1 MGKGKQKYMNM
12 KRITIIAATLAVVL
26 SAHGQERAWHLDY
39 EVGMGITHYFNY
51 PALSALQDNT
61 EGYTGLTAAFNLG
74 LRHGNHAYYGLRY
87 ENTNV
92 FTGNLALNERAVV
105 HNLSLVI
112 RHSAML
118 NEHLELQFGATLGLA
133 ILHNA
138 FAFGGKDYSMN
149 RYGFSGGLD
158 VGLRYYVGESFFFSF
173 NAGVGGINGLSDAL
187 DIPTLSKQTRST
199 AASAHV
205 GGGIGFGFRPKVKKL
220 NMPAEVIDRKEP
232 LQMAWYGEEW

>member
-1 MGKGKQKYMNM
+1 MNM

-26 SAHGQERAWHLDY
+26 SAHGQERKWHLES
-39 EVGMGITHYFNY
+39 EVGFNVTHYFNY

-61 EGYTGLTAAFNLG
+61 EGYTGLTSAFNLG
-74 LRHGNHAYYGLRY
+74 LRHGNHAYFGLRY
-87 ENTNV
+87 DNTNLV
-92 FTGNLALNERAVV
+92 TGNLALDERAVV

-133 ILHNA
+133 ILHNT
-138 FAFGGKDYSMN
+138 FAYGGKDYSLN
-149 RYGFSGGLD
+149 RYGFSGSLEL
-158 VGLRYYVGESFFFSF
+158 GLRYYVGESFFFSF

-187 DIPTLSKQTRST
+187 DIPTLSRQTRSA
-199 AASAHV
+199 AASAHI

-232 LQMAWYGEEW
+232 LQMAWYGEE

>member
-1 MGKGKQKYMNM
+1 MNM

-26 SAHGQERAWHLDY
+26 SAHGQERKWHLES
-39 EVGMGITHYFNY
+39 EVGFNVTHYFNY
-51 PALSALQDNT
+51 PALSALQDDT
-61 EGYTGLTAAFNLG
+61 EGYTGLTSAFNFG

-92 FTGNLALNERAVV
+92 FTGNLTLDERAVV

-118 NEHLELQFGATLGLA
+118 TESLELQFGATLGLA
-133 ILHNA
+133 ILHNT
-138 FAFGGKDYSMN
+138 FAYGGQNHSLN
-149 RYGFSGGLD
+149 RYGFSGSLD

-173 NAGVGGINGLSDAL
+173 NAGVGGINGLSEVLNLPAGL
-187 DIPTLSKQTRST
+187 QPQTRGS
-199 AASAHV
+199 ANSAHI

>member
-1 MGKGKQKYMNM
+1 MNM

-61 EGYTGLTAAFNLG
+61 EGYTGLTSAFNLG
-74 LRHGNHAYYGLRY
+74 LRHGDHAYYGLRY

-92 FTGNLALNERAVV
+92 FTGNLALDERAVV

-118 NEHLELQFGATLGLA
+118 TEHLELQFGATLGLA

-138 FAFGGKDYSMN
+138 FAYGGKDYSLN
-149 RYGFSGGLD
+149 RYGFSGSLEL
-158 VGLRYYVGESFFFSF
+158 GLRYYVDEQFFFSF

-187 DIPTLSKQTRST
+187 DIPTLSKQTRSA

>member
-1 MGKGKQKYMNM
+1 MNM

-26 SAHGQERAWHLDY
+26 SAHGQERSWHLDY
-39 EVGMGITHYFNY
+39 GVGMGITHFFNH

-61 EGYTGLTAAFNLG
+61 EGYTGLTSALNLG
-74 LRHGNHAYYGLRY
+74 LRHGDHAYYGLRY
-87 ENTNV
+87 ENTHLA
-92 FTGNLALNERAVV
+92 TANLTLDERAVV

-112 RHSAML
+112 RHSSML
-118 NEHLELQFGATLGLA
+118 TEHLELQFGATLGLA

-138 FAFGGKDYSMN
+138 FAFGGKDYSLN
-149 RYGFSGGLD
+149 RYGFSGGLEL
-158 VGLRYYVGESFFFSF
+158 GLRYYVGERFFFSLS
-173 NAGVGGINGLSDAL
+173 AGVGGINGLSEVLNLPAGL
-187 DIPTLSKQTRST
+187 QPQTRNT
-199 AASAHV
+199 AASAHI

>member
-1 MGKGKQKYMNM
+1 MNM

-26 SAHGQERAWHLDY
+26 SAHGQERKWHLES
-39 EVGMGITHYFNY
+39 EVGFNVTHYFNY

-61 EGYTGLTAAFNLG
+61 EGYTGLTSAFNLG

-92 FTGNLALNERAVV
+92 FTGNLALDERAVV

-118 NEHLELQFGATLGLA
+118 TENLELQFGATLGLA

-149 RYGFSGGLD
+149 RYGFSGGLEL
-158 VGLRYYVGESFFFSF
+158 GLRYYVGESFFFSF

-187 DIPTLSKQTRST
+187 DIPTLSRQTRS
-199 AASAHV
+199 AASSAHI
-205 GGGIGFGFRPKVKKL
+205 GGGIGFGLKPKVKKL

-232 LQMAWYGEEW
+232 LQMAWYGEE

>member
-1 MGKGKQKYMNM
+1 MNM
-12 KRITIIAATLAVVL
+12 KRITIIAATLVVVL
-26 SAHGQERAWHLDY
+26 SAHGQERKWHLES
-39 EVGMGITHYFNY
+39 EVGFNVTHYFNY

-61 EGYTGLTAAFNLG
+61 EGYTGLTSAFNLG

-92 FTGNLALNERAVV
+92 FTGNLALDERAVV

-118 NEHLELQFGATLGLA
+118 TESLELQFGATLGLA
-133 ILHNA
+133 ILHNT
-138 FAFGGKDYSMN
+138 FAYGGQNHSLN
-149 RYGFSGGLD
+149 RYGFSGSLEL
-158 VGLRYYVGESFFFSF
+158 GLRYYVGESFFFSF
-173 NAGVGGINGLSDAL
+173 NAGVGGINGLSDVL
-187 DIPTLSKQTRST
+187 DIPTLAKQTRSA
-199 AASAHV
+199 AASAHI

-232 LQMAWYGEEW
+232 LQMAWYGEE

>member
-1 MGKGKQKYMNM
+1 MNM

-26 SAHGQERAWHLDY
+26 SAHGQERKWHLES
-39 EVGMGITHYFNY
+39 EVGFNVTHYFNY

-61 EGYTGLTAAFNLG
+61 EGYTVLTSAFNLG
-74 LRHGNHAYYGLRY
+74 LRHGDHAYYGLRY

-92 FTGNLALNERAVV
+92 FTGNLALDERAVV

-118 NEHLELQFGATLGLA
+118 TESLELQFGATLGLA

-149 RYGFSGGLD
+149 RYGFSGGLEL
-158 VGLRYYVGESFFFSF
+158 GLRYYVDERFFFSL

-187 DIPTLSKQTRST
+187 DIPTLSRQTRST

-205 GGGIGFGFRPKVKKL
+205 GGGIGFGLKPKVKKL

>member
-1 MGKGKQKYMNM
+1 MNM

-61 EGYTGLTAAFNLG
+61 EGYTGLTSAFNLG

-92 FTGNLALNERAVV
+92 FTGNLALDERAVV

-112 RHSAML
+112 RHSSML
-118 NEHLELQFGATLGLA
+118 TKSLELQFGATLGLA
-133 ILHNA
+133 ILHNT
-138 FAFGGKDYSMN
+138 FASGGKDYSLN
-149 RYGFSGGLD
+149 RYGFSGSLD

-187 DIPTLSKQTRST
+187 DIPTLSKQTRSA

-220 NMPAEVIDRKEP
+220 NMPVEVIDRKEP

>member
-1 MGKGKQKYMNM
+1 MNM

-26 SAHGQERAWHLDY
+26 SAHGQERKWHLES
-39 EVGMGITHYFNY
+39 EVGFNVTHYFNY

-61 EGYTGLTAAFNLG
+61 EGYTGLTSAFNLG
-74 LRHGNHAYYGLRY
+74 LRHGDHAYYGLRY

-92 FTGNLALNERAVV
+92 FTGNLALDERAVV

-112 RHSAML
+112 RHSSML
-118 NEHLELQFGATLGLA
+118 TESLELQFGATLGLA
-133 ILHNA
+133 ILHNT
-138 FAFGGKDYSMN
+138 FAFGGQNRSLN
-149 RYGFSGGLD
+149 RYGFSGSLD

-187 DIPTLSKQTRST
+187 DIPTLAKQTRSA
-199 AASAHV
+199 AASAHI

-232 LQMAWYGEEW
+232 LQMAWYGEE

>member
-1 MGKGKQKYMNM
+1 MNM
-12 KRITIIAATLAVVL
+12 KRITIIAATLVVVL

-39 EVGMGITHYFNY
+39 EVGMGITHFFNY

-61 EGYTGLTAAFNLG
+61 EGYTGLTSAFNLG
-74 LRHGNHAYYGLRY
+74 LRHGDHAYYGLRY

-92 FTGNLALNERAVV
+92 FTGNLALDERAVV

-112 RHSAML
+112 RHSVML

-138 FAFGGKDYSMN
+138 FAYGGQNHSLN
-149 RYGFSGGLD
+149 RYGFSGSLD

-187 DIPTLSKQTRST
+187 DIPTLSRQTRST

-205 GGGIGFGFRPKVKKL
+205 GGGIGFGLKPKVKKL

-232 LQMAWYGEEW
+232 LQMAWYGEE

>member
-1 MGKGKQKYMNM
+1 M

-61 EGYTGLTAAFNLG
+61 EGYTGLTSAFNLG

-92 FTGNLALNERAVV
+92 FTGNLALDERAVV

-118 NEHLELQFGATLGLA
+118 TESLELQFGATLGLA
-133 ILHNA
+133 ILHNT
-138 FAFGGKDYSMN
+138 FAFGGQNRSLN
-149 RYGFSGGLD
+149 RYGFSGSLD

-187 DIPTLSKQTRST
+187 DIPTLSRQTRSA

-205 GGGIGFGFRPKVKKL
+205 GGGIGFGLKPKVKKL

-232 LQMAWYGEEW
+232 LQMAWYGEE

>member
-1 MGKGKQKYMNM
+1 MNM

-26 SAHGQERAWHLDY
+26 SAHGQERKWHLES
-39 EVGMGITHYFNY
+39 EVGFNVTHYFNY

-61 EGYTGLTAAFNLG
+61 EGYTGLTSAFNLG

-87 ENTNV
+87 ENTNLV
-92 FTGNLALNERAVV
+92 TANLALDERAVV

-133 ILHNA
+133 ILHNT
-138 FAFGGKDYSMN
+138 FAYGGQNHSMN
-149 RYGFSGGLD
+149 RYGFSGSLD
-158 VGLRYYVGESFFFSF
+158 VGLRYYVDEQFFFSLS
-173 NAGVGGINGLSDAL
+173 AGVGGINGLSDAL
-187 DIPTLSKQTRST
+187 DIPTLSKQTRSA

>member
-1 MGKGKQKYMNM
+1 MNM

-26 SAHGQERAWHLDY
+26 SAHGQERSWHFDY
-39 EVGMGITHYFNY
+39 GVGMGVTHYFNY

-61 EGYTGLTAAFNLG
+61 EGYTGLTSAFNLG
-74 LRHGNHAYYGLRY
+74 LRHGNHAYFGLRY
-87 ENTNV
+87 ENTNLV
-92 FTGNLALNERAVV
+92 TANLALDERAVV

-112 RHSAML
+112 RHSSML
-118 NEHLELQFGATLGLA
+118 TENLELQFGATLGLA
-133 ILHNA
+133 ILHNT
-138 FAFGGKDYSMN
+138 FAYGGQNHSLN
-149 RYGFSGGLD
+149 RYGFSGSLEL
-158 VGLRYYVGESFFFSF
+158 GLRYYVGESFFFSF

>member
-1 MGKGKQKYMNM
+1 MNM

-39 EVGMGITHYFNY
+39 GVGMGITHYFNY

-61 EGYTGLTAAFNLG
+61 EGYTGLTSALNLG
-74 LRHGNHAYYGLRY
+74 LRHGDHAYYGLRY
-87 ENTNV
+87 ENTHLA
-92 FTGNLALNERAVV
+92 TANLALDERAVV

-118 NEHLELQFGATLGLA
+118 TESLELQFGATLGLA
-133 ILHNA
+133 ILHNT
-138 FAFGGKDYSMN
+138 FAYGGQNHSLN
-149 RYGFSGGLD
+149 RYGFSGGLEL
-158 VGLRYYVGESFFFSF
+158 GLRYYVGERFFFSLS
-173 NAGVGGINGLSDAL
+173 AGVGGINGLSDAL

-199 AASAHV
+199 AASAHI
-205 GGGIGFGFRPKVKKL
+205 GGGIGFGLKPKVKKL

>member
-1 MGKGKQKYMNM
+1 MNM
-12 KRITIIAATLAVVL
+12 KRITIIAATLVVVL

-92 FTGNLALNERAVV
+92 FTANLALDERAVV

-149 RYGFSGGLD
+149 RYGFSGSLE
-158 VGLRYYVGESFFFSF
+158 VGLRYYVDEQFFFSL
-173 NAGVGGINGLSDAL
+173 NAGVGGINGLSEVLNLPAGL
-187 DIPTLSKQTRST
+187 QPQTRGS
-199 AASAHV
+199 ANSAHV
-205 GGGIGFGFRPKVKKL
+205 GGGIGFGLKPKVKKL

>member
-1 MGKGKQKYMNM
+1 MNM

-26 SAHGQERAWHLDY
+26 SAHGQERKWHLES
-39 EVGMGITHYFNY
+39 EVGFNVTHYFNY

-61 EGYTGLTAAFNLG
+61 EGYTGLTSAFNLG

-92 FTGNLALNERAVV
+92 FTGNLALDERAVV

-118 NEHLELQFGATLGLA
+118 TEHLELRFGATLGLA
-133 ILHNA
+133 ILHNT
-138 FAFGGKDYSMN
+138 FAYGGKDYSMN
-149 RYGFSGGLD
+149 RYGFSGSLEL
-158 VGLRYYVGESFFFSF
+158 GLRYYVGESFFFSF

-187 DIPTLSKQTRST
+187 DIPTLSRQTRST

-232 LQMAWYGEEW
+232 LQMAWYGEE

>member
-1 MGKGKQKYMNM
+1 MNM

-26 SAHGQERAWHLDY
+26 SAHGQERKWHLES
-39 EVGMGITHYFNY
+39 EVGFNVTHYFNY

-74 LRHGNHAYYGLRY
+74 LRHGDHAYYGLRY

-92 FTGNLALNERAVV
+92 FTGNLALDERAVV
-105 HNLSLVI
+105 HNLSWVI

-118 NEHLELQFGATLGLA
+118 TESLELQFGATLGLA
-133 ILHNA
+133 ILHNT
-138 FAFGGKDYSMN
+138 FAYGGKDYSMN
-149 RYGFSGGLD
+149 RYGFSGSLD

>member
-1 MGKGKQKYMNM
+1 MNM

-26 SAHGQERAWHLDY
+26 SAHGQERKWHLES
-39 EVGMGITHYFNY
+39 EVGFNVTHYFNY

-61 EGYTGLTAAFNLG
+61 EGYTGLTSAFNLG
-74 LRHGNHAYYGLRY
+74 LRHGDHAYYGLRY

-92 FTGNLALNERAVV
+92 FTGNLALDERAVV

-118 NEHLELQFGATLGLA
+118 TESLELQFGATLGLA
-133 ILHNA
+133 ILHNT
-138 FAFGGKDYSMN
+138 FAYGGKDYSMN
-149 RYGFSGGLD
+149 RYGFSGSLD

>member
-1 MGKGKQKYMNM
+1 M
-12 KRITIIAATLAVVL
+12 KRIAFIVAVLATATILHA
-26 SAHGQERAWHLDY
+26 QERQWHLES
-39 EVGMGITHYFNY
+39 EVGFNVTHYFNY

-61 EGYTGLTAAFNLG
+61 EGYTGLTSAFNLG
-74 LRHGNHAYYGLRY
+74 LRHGEHAYYGLRY
-87 ENTNV
+87 ENTNLLTSN
-92 FTGNLALNERAVV
+92 FAFDEQAVI

-118 NEHLELQFGATLGLA
+118 TDNLELRFGATLGMA
-133 ILHNA
+133 ILHNT
-138 FAFGGKDYSMN
+138 FAYGGQEQSLN
-149 RYGFSGGLD
+149 RYGFSGSLD
-158 VGLRYYVGESFFFSF
+158 VGLRYYVGESFFFSL

-199 AASAHV
+199 AASAHI

-232 LQMAWYGEEW
+232 LQLAYYPTN

>member
-1 MGKGKQKYMNM
+1 MNM

-26 SAHGQERAWHLDY
+26 SAHGQERKWHLES
-39 EVGMGITHYFNY
+39 EVGFNVTHYFNY

-61 EGYTGLTAAFNLG
+61 EGYTGLTSAFNLG
-74 LRHGNHAYYGLRY
+74 LRHGDHAYYGLRY

-92 FTGNLALNERAVV
+92 FTGNLALDERAVV

-112 RHSAML
+112 RHSSML
-118 NEHLELQFGATLGLA
+118 TEHLELQFGATLGLA
-133 ILHNA
+133 ILHNT
-138 FAFGGKDYSMN
+138 FAFSGKDYSLN
-149 RYGFSGGLD
+149 RYGFSGSLD

-187 DIPTLSKQTRST
+187 DIPTLAKQTRSA
-199 AASAHV
+199 AASAHI

>member
-1 MGKGKQKYMNM
+1 MNM

-26 SAHGQERAWHLDY
+26 SAHGQERKWHLES
-39 EVGMGITHYFNY
+39 EVGFNVTHYFNY

-61 EGYTGLTAAFNLG
+61 EGYTGLTSAFNLG

-92 FTGNLALNERAVV
+92 FTGNLALDERAVV

-118 NEHLELQFGATLGLA
+118 TENLELQFGATLGLA

-138 FAFGGKDYSMN
+138 FAFGGKNYSMN
-149 RYGFSGGLD
+149 RYGFSGGLEL
-158 VGLRYYVGESFFFSF
+158 GLRYYVDEQFFFSLS
-173 NAGVGGINGLSDAL
+173 AGVGGINGLSDAL

-205 GGGIGFGFRPKVKKL
+205 GGGIGFGLKPKVKKL

-232 LQMAWYGEEW
+232 LQMAWYGEE

>member
-1 MGKGKQKYMNM
+1 MNM
-12 KRITIIAATLAVVL
+12 KRITIIAATLVVVI

-61 EGYTGLTAAFNLG
+61 EGYTGLTSAFNLG

-87 ENTNV
+87 DNTNLV
-92 FTGNLALNERAVV
+92 TANLALDERAVV

-118 NEHLELQFGATLGLA
+118 NEHLELRFGATLGLA
-133 ILHNA
+133 ILHNT
-138 FAFGGKDYSMN
+138 FAFGGKDYSLN
-149 RYGFSGGLD
+149 RYGFSGGLEL
-158 VGLRYYVGESFFFSF
+158 GLRYYVGERFFFSLS
-173 NAGVGGINGLSDAL
+173 AGVGGINGLSDAP
-187 DIPTLSKQTRST
+187 DIPTLAKQTRSA

>member
-1 MGKGKQKYMNM
+1 MAPRLRGG
-12 KRITIIAATLAVVL
+12 
-26 SAHGQERAWHLDY
+26 HGH
-39 EVGMGITHYFNY
+39 H
-51 PALSALQDNT
+51 LSALQDNT

-74 LRHGNHAYYGLRY
+74 LRHGDHAYYGLRY

-92 FTGNLALNERAVV
+92 FTANLALDECAVV

-133 ILHNA
+133 ILHNT
-138 FAFGGKDYSMN
+138 FAYGGQNHSLN

-158 VGLRYYVGESFFFSF
+158 VGLRYYVGSSFFFSF

-187 DIPTLSKQTRST
+187 DIPTLSKQTRS
-199 AASAHV
+199 AASSAHV

>member
-1 MGKGKQKYMNM
+1 MNM

-39 EVGMGITHYFNY
+39 EVGMGITHFFNH

-61 EGYTGLTAAFNLG
+61 EGYTGLTSAFNLG

-92 FTGNLALNERAVV
+92 FTGNLALDERAVV

-118 NEHLELQFGATLGLA
+118 TESLELQFGATLGLA
-133 ILHNA
+133 ILHNT
-138 FAFGGKDYSMN
+138 FAYGGQDHSMN
-149 RYGFSGGLD
+149 RYGFSGGIE
-158 VGLRYYVGESFFFSF
+158 VGLRYYVGNSFFISL
-173 NAGVGGINGLSDAL
+173 NAGVGGINDLSGTV
-187 DIPTLSKQTRST
+187 DIPAGLLEQTRRT
-199 AASAHV
+199 ATSAHV
-205 GGGIGFGFRPKVKKL
+205 GGGMGFGFRPKAKKL

-232 LQMAWYGEEW
+232 LQLAYYPTN

>member
-1 MGKGKQKYMNM
+1 MNM

-26 SAHGQERAWHLDY
+26 SAHGQERKWHLES
-39 EVGMGITHYFNY
+39 EVGFNVTHYFNY

-61 EGYTGLTAAFNLG
+61 EGYTGLTSALNLG

-92 FTGNLALNERAVV
+92 FTGNLALDERAVV

-112 RHSAML
+112 RHSSML
-118 NEHLELQFGATLGLA
+118 TEHLELRFGATLGLA
-133 ILHNA
+133 ILHNT

-149 RYGFSGGLD
+149 RYGFSGGLEL
-158 VGLRYYVGESFFFSF
+158 GLRYYVGESFFFSF

-187 DIPTLSKQTRST
+187 DIPTLSRQTRST
-199 AASAHV
+199 AASAHI

>member
-1 MGKGKQKYMNM
+1 MNM

-26 SAHGQERAWHLDY
+26 SAHGQERKWHLES
-39 EVGMGITHYFNY
+39 EVGFNVTHYFNY

-61 EGYTGLTAAFNLG
+61 EGYTGLTSAFNLG
-74 LRHGNHAYYGLRY
+74 LRHGDHAYYGLRY

-92 FTGNLALNERAVV
+92 FTGNLALDERAVV

-118 NEHLELQFGATLGLA
+118 TEHLELRFGATLGLA
-133 ILHNA
+133 ILHNT
-138 FAFGGKDYSMN
+138 FAYGGQNHSLN
-149 RYGFSGGLD
+149 RYGFSGSLEL
-158 VGLRYYVGESFFFSF
+158 GLRYYVDERFFFSLS
-173 NAGVGGINGLSDAL
+173 AGVGGINGLSDAL
-187 DIPTLSKQTRST
+187 DIPTLSRQTRSA
-199 AASAHV
+199 AASAHI

-232 LQMAWYGEEW
+232 LQMAWYGEE

>member
-1 MGKGKQKYMNM
+1 MNM

-61 EGYTGLTAAFNLG
+61 EGYTGLTSAFNLG

-92 FTGNLALNERAVV
+92 FTGNLALDERAVV

-118 NEHLELQFGATLGLA
+118 TESLELQFGATLGLA
-133 ILHNA
+133 ILHNT
-138 FAFGGKDYSMN
+138 FAYGGKDYSMN
-149 RYGFSGGLD
+149 RYGFSGSLD

-187 DIPTLSKQTRST
+187 DIPTLSRQTRST
-199 AASAHV
+199 AASAHI
-205 GGGIGFGFRPKVKKL
+205 GGGIGFGLKPKVKKL

-232 LQMAWYGEEW
+232 LQMAWYGEE

>member
-1 MGKGKQKYMNM
+1 MNM

-26 SAHGQERAWHLDY
+26 SAHGQERMWHLDY
-39 EVGMGITHYFNY
+39 ELGMGITHYFNY

-61 EGYTGLTAAFNLG
+61 EGYTGLTSAFNLG

-92 FTGNLALNERAVV
+92 FTGNLALDERAVV

-112 RHSAML
+112 RHSSML
-118 NEHLELQFGATLGLA
+118 TESLELQFGATLGLA
-133 ILHNA
+133 ILHNT
-138 FAFGGKDYSMN
+138 FAYGGQNHSLN
-149 RYGFSGGLD
+149 RYGFSGSLEL
-158 VGLRYYVGESFFFSF
+158 GLRYYVDEQFFFSLS
-173 NAGVGGINGLSDAL
+173 AGVGGINGLSDAL